1 MTHPTPQD
9 SLSRPPPKLVL
20 GPRKAL
26 GAWGG
31 SRGACVWRGGGR
43 SWLNLGPG
51 VLEEGPGPWLGVDIH
66 GEGITKTTNHR
77 EVQRSGQFCNKEGA
91 LLVTPTECV
100 RTNGCETASTAIC
113 DSFFFAAASTHAGSG
128 SQST

>member
-1 MTHPTPQD
+1 M
-9 SLSRPPPKLVL
+9 
-20 GPRKAL
+20 
-26 GAWGG
+26 
-31 SRGACVWRGGGR
+31 
-43 SWLNLGPG
+43 NLGPG

-100 RTNGCETASTAIC
+100 RTNGCETASSAIC
-113 DSFFFAAASTHAGSG
+113 DSVFLFGRGVDARGIGIAEHVAVYEERV
-128 SQST
+128 